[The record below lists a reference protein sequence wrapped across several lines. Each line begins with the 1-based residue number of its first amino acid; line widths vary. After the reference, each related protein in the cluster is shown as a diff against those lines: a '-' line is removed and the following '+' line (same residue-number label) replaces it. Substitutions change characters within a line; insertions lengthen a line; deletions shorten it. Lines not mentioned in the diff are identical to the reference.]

1 MKIYL
6 MGICGTAMAHVALLF
21 KELGHSVVGS
31 DTQFFDPIANLLIK
45 NQIETH
51 TGFDAQRLQTLKP
64 DCVIV
69 GNIISR
75 GNPEVEYLLNEPI
88 CPLYS
93 FPQFLEQ
100 HIIPRRSTFV
110 VTGTHGKT
118 TTTTLLT
125 YLLKQFC
132 DPGYLIG
139 GLPNNFEH
147 GTSWGDAKAP
157 FVLEGDE
164 YDTAFFDKKS
174 KFFHYWPHTLII
186 SNIEFDHADIFDD
199 LKSIQRTFYQLTR
212 MVPSHGHIVMNGDD
226 PNVTALL
233 PCDWTHTHCVGFK
246 KQNEWQIK
254 NFITTPRG
262 SQFDLCKSE
271 KCIFANICLPLL
283 GRFNAHNAALA
294 IVACYVNQYT
304 AIDVQRLTLFSG
316 VHRRQS
322 MLFESEQL
330 TILEDFAHHPTAIR
344 SVLETLKAH
353 YPRHYLIACFEP
365 ACNTSASTW
374 FAQQSYPTF
383 SCADEVWFAPRKAN
397 IYCDKFIQ
405 PLVPMDFT
413 QVQQTLQ
420 QNGIKVNVF
429 GSLNELI
436 ACIEGL
442 TPTVPT
448 LLCCFSN
455 GRLSTL
461 LSNTQRKMHRHG

>member
-6 MGICGTAMAHVALLF
+6 MGICGTAMAHVALLL
-21 KELGHSVVGS
+21 KELGHSIVGS
-31 DTQFFDPIANLLIK
+31 DTQCFDPIASLLAK

-51 TGFDAQRLQTLKP
+51 VGFDVQRLQTLKP
-64 DCVIV
+64 DCIIV
-69 GNIISR
+69 GNVISR
-75 GNPEVEYLLNEPI
+75 GNPEIEYLLNKPI

-100 HIIPRRSTFV
+100 YIIPRRPTFV

-132 DPGYLIG
+132 NPGCLIG

-147 GTSWGDAKAP
+147 GASLGDEKAP

-186 SNIEFDHADIFDD
+186 NNIAFDHADIFDD

-212 MVPSHGHIVMNGDD
+212 MVPSQGHIVMNGDD
-226 PNVTALL
+226 PNVRALL
-233 PCDWTHTHCVGFK
+233 PCDWTHTHRVGFEN
-246 KQNEWQIK
+246 QNDWQIK
-254 NFITTPRG
+254 NFTTTSHG
-262 SQFDLCKSE
+262 SQFDLYKLEQCV
-271 KCIFANICLPLL
+271 FANICLPLL

-294 IVACYVNQYT
+294 IVACYVNQYSS
-304 AIDVQRLTLFSG
+304 IDVQRLTLFAG
-316 VHRRQS
+316 VRRRQS
-322 MLFESEQL
+322 VLFESEQL
-330 TILEDFAHHPTAIR
+330 TILEDFAHHPTAIQFM
-344 SVLETLKAH
+344 LETLKAH
-353 YPRHYLIACFEP
+353 YPHHHLIACFEP

-374 FAQQSYPTF
+374 FSQQSYPTF
-383 SCADEVWFAPRKAN
+383 YRADEVWLAPRKTN
-397 IYCDKFIQ
+397 IYCDKFVQ
-405 PLVPMDFT
+405 PLIPMDSS
-413 QVQQTLQ
+413 QVRQTLQ
-420 QNGIKVNVF
+420 QNRIKVNTF
-429 GSLNELI
+429 DSLDELI

-442 TPTVPT
+442 TPEVPT

-455 GRLSTL
+455 GRLSAL
-461 LSNTQRKMHRHG
+461 LADIQRKKQKH